1 MPTEGG
7 TDKFAS
13 KRGARGSLAAA
24 LGVRARPRATGPGG
38 GEEPQEVLEWVRF
51 FELCLQRDPLP
62 AAVEL
67 QPGQGGQRSKE
78 AGTTAQ
84 GRGTSQQ
91 LFRRKEGRDGMRG
104 VGLGRPQVSGFRNSD
119 SRPSGDQGPLPLRPL
134 PTGQQLHGRKV

>member
-1 MPTEGG
+1 M
-7 TDKFAS
+7 
-13 KRGARGSLAAA
+13 
-24 LGVRARPRATGPGG
+24 
-38 GEEPQEVLEWVRF
+38 LEWVRF

-62 AAVEL
+62 ATVEL

-119 SRPSGDQGPLPLRPL
+119 GRPSGDQGPLPLRPL